1 MSDATASIPSL
12 ASLYSRTTLAAVD
25 ERSAG
30 NLPAPLPPVDLP
42 TAATPRGPVFPAPS
56 IMSTTILRSEVAPTA
71 DASRPATLPVVDWTF
86 VAATPEPPRPRHGA
100 SLVEAVDPSAGPGPA
115 RV

>member
-12 ASLYSRTTLAAVD
+12 ASLYSRTTLAAVH
-25 ERSAG
+25 EQSAG
-30 NLPAPLPPVDLP
+30 NLPAPLPAVDLP
-42 TAATPRGPVFPAPS
+42 TAATPQGPVLRAPS

-71 DASRPATLPVVDWTF
+71 DALRPATLPVVDWTF
-86 VAATPEPPRPRHGA
+86 VAATPQPPRPRHGA
-100 SLVEAVDPSAGPGPA
+100 SLVEAADPPAGSGPT

>member
-1 MSDATASIPSL
+1 MSDVTASIPSL
-12 ASLYSRTTLAAVD
+12 ASLYSRTTLAAVH

-42 TAATPRGPVFPAPS
+42 TAATPRGPVLPAPS

-86 VAATPEPPRPRHGA
+86 VAATPEPPRPHHGA
-100 SLVEAVDPSAGPGPA
+100 SLVETVDLPAGPGPA